1 MNNVAVQAKNL
12 NSPDNIRAKLEN
24 LTRALSNLQSTSNLN
39 RVTIE
44 AHLVLESASVELF
57 GALLQPLNPH
67 IRRQAQ
73 NAIHGALWLL
83 DCENLSINHGGADV
97 KLF

>member
-1 MNNVAVQAKNL
+1 MNSVAVKAEKL
-12 NSPDNIRAKLEN
+12 NSPDNVRAKLEN

-44 AHLVLESASVELF
+44 AHLTLESASVELF
-57 GALLQPLNPH
+57 GVLLQPLNPH

-83 DCENLSINHGGADV
+83 DCENLSVNHGGQDV

>member
-1 MNNVAVQAKNL
+1 MNNLAVQAKKL
-12 NSPDNIRAKLEN
+12 NSPESIQVHLEN
-24 LTRALSNLQSTSNLN
+24 LTRALADLQSTSNLN

-44 AHLVLESASVELF
+44 AHLAAESASVELF
-57 GALLQPLNPH
+57 GALLQPLHPY

-83 DCENLSINHGGADV
+83 DCENLSTKHGGQDE